1 MAWRLDPFLVSFLDS
16 VEQELAK
23 ALEMRHRRAAA
34 HDEDESLAMRN
45 QSDRIATLRSAI
57 DALQAALERR
67 DSPILH

>member
-23 ALEMRHRRAAA
+23 ALELRHRRGAA
-34 HDEDESLAMRN
+34 HDEDESLAMRY
-45 QSDRIATLRSAI
+45 QSDRIATLRNAI